1 MIFLD
6 LLRYAGRR
14 RQAKAPKAFPSH
26 SWATGAGRM
35 MGMSIAQEQQISRYL
50 KDGLKVVKLRA
61 NTKRPVDR
69 RWQERQLS
77 EEKLHEWARS
87 GGAIGLQMGEISG
100 WLGCVDLDWDEA
112 RWLAPRFLP
121 HTLMGCKG
129 EEAPSQY
136 FYICPGLPY
145 AKFTGLKKGKG
156 AEILSVKASDEGKGH
171 QVAVAPSVHGEKGPY
186 GWVGEGGYDRSRIT
200 EVARPALEEAIKHLA
215 TSALL
220 ARVLP
225 AAREEG
231 GGGRHD
237 LVLALAGYLLRR
249 GVSADVVRQ
258 MLLGAWSYREAP
270 REALADVEAAV
281 RDTEATLL
289 AGGKATGG
297 PKLDDIVG
305 GPLSEKLSRFLGL
318 SGTVSRAEPTYLKP
332 PIEVEDTTLQEAG
345 DKALQALLEHNEP
358 SRLFN
363 RSGVPIRLAH
373 DPKEDEPFIQEL
385 DVDLMRFEVAQAAD
399 FIKSTEKSSKYVFP
413 PRDVVTY
420 VRSHT
425 ALSNLPAFVGVTR
438 CPVVKPDGTI
448 LAREG
453 FDEDTG
459 LWFAPQRG
467 LDIPR
472 VSEHPSDAEVEEA
485 LKGVWQ
491 QLHDFPFV
499 DKASAANILAF
510 PLTLILRP
518 AFEGH
523 TPLMCVDKP
532 EVGTGASLMI
542 DMLATAIIGKNAGAV
557 GAPADDDAEMRKL
570 ITGALRHSRQI
581 VFFDNV
587 ATELKHASLARAL
600 TISYWEDRLLGHSV
614 VVRLPQRAAWVATGN
629 NVSMS
634 AEIAR
639 RTFKVRLDARM
650 ERPWEGREF
659 VIPDLNR
666 WTQQNRGRLL
676 WCYLTLARNYF
687 AKGRPQSSIKPIGM
701 FEEWCEVVGGVLELA
716 GVHHFLD
723 NRSELYQ
730 RSSAASGDWYAFLA
744 AWRQTYVDV
753 PKTTK
758 QIAADLNETDEP
770 RFNSLRTALP
780 DDFPSIDPNR
790 PDTRLSRRL
799 GSAFAAREGRRF
811 GAEGLHLAR
820 EGKQDG
826 AVRWCVSGPGSPP
839 DEDAEIALDGLLDED
854 E

>member
-1 MIFLD
+1 ML
-6 LLRYAGRR
+6 
-14 RQAKAPKAFPSH
+14 
-26 SWATGAGRM
+26 
-35 MGMSIAQEQQISRYL
+35 GMSIAQEQQISRYL
-50 KDGLKVVKLRA
+50 KDGFKVVKLRA
-61 NTKRPVDR
+61 NTKKPVDR
-69 RWQERQLS
+69 QWQRRHVS

-100 WLGCVDLDWDEA
+100 WLGCCDLDWDEA
-112 RWLAPRFLP
+112 RWLAPTFLP
-121 HTLMGCKG
+121 HTLRGCKG
-129 EEAPSQY
+129 DEEPSQY
-136 FYICPGLPY
+136 FYISPGLPY
-145 AKFTGLKKGKG
+145 AKFTGLHKGKG

-171 QVAVAPSVHGEKGPY
+171 QVAVAPSVHEEKGPY
-186 GWVGEGGYDRSRIT
+186 RWVGEAGYDAGRIT
-200 EVARPALEEAIKHLA
+200 EVVRADLQQSISHLA
-215 TSALL
+215 TASLL

-237 LVLALAGYLLRR
+237 LALALAGYLLRH
-249 GVSADVVRQ
+249 GVDAGVVREI
-258 MLLGAWSYREAP
+258 LLGAWSYCGAP
-270 REALADVEAAV
+270 REALQDVEASV

-305 GPLSEKLSRFLGL
+305 GPLSEKLATFLGL
-318 SGTVSRAEPTYLKP
+318 SGTPSRAQPTYLKLKA

-345 DKALQALLEHNEP
+345 DQALAALLEHNHP
-358 SRLFN
+358 PRLFS
-363 RSGVPIRLAH
+363 RSGVPMRLMH
-373 DPKEDEPFIQEL
+373 DPREDEPFIQEL

-399 FIKSTEKSSKYVFP
+399 FIKSTAKSSKYVFP

-425 ALSNLPAFVGVTR
+425 GLSSLPAFVGVTS
-438 CPVVKPDGTI
+438 CPVVRPDGSV
-448 LAREG
+448 LVERG
-453 FDEDTG
+453 FDEQTG
-459 LWFAPQRG
+459 LWFAPQQD

-472 VSEHPSDAEVEEA
+472 VSETPSEAEVEEA
-485 LKGVWQ
+485 LQGLWE
-491 QLHDFPFV
+491 QLQDFPFV

-510 PLTLILRP
+510 PLTLIMRP
-518 AFEGH
+518 AIEGH
-523 TPLMCVDKP
+523 VPLMIVDKP
-532 EVGTGASLMI
+532 EVGTGASLMV

-557 GAPADDDAEMRKL
+557 GAPDDDDSEMRKL

-600 TISYWEDRLLGHSV
+600 TISYWEDRLLGHSI
-614 VVRLPQRAAWVATGN
+614 VVRLPQRAAWIATGN
-629 NVSMS
+629 NISLS
-634 AEIAR
+634 SEIAR
-639 RTFKVRLDARM
+639 RTFNVRLDAKM
-650 ERPWEGREF
+650 AKPWEGREF
-659 VIPDLNR
+659 IIKDLNR
-666 WTQQNRGRLL
+666 WTKQNRGRLL

-687 AKGRPQSSIKPIGM
+687 AKGRPQCSVKLIGM
-701 FEEWCEVVGGVLELA
+701 FEEWCEVVGAVLELA
-716 GVHHFLD
+716 GVHHFLN
-723 NRSELYQ
+723 NRPELYQ
-730 RSSAASGDWYAFLA
+730 RSSAASGDWYALLA
-744 AWRQTYVDV
+744 AWRQTYVDT

-758 QIAADLNETDEP
+758 QVAADLNETDEP

-820 EGKQDG
+820 DGKQDG
-826 AVRWCVSGPGSPP
+826 AVRWRVRGPGSTLE
-839 DEDAEIALDGLLDED
+839 EDAEISLDALLDED